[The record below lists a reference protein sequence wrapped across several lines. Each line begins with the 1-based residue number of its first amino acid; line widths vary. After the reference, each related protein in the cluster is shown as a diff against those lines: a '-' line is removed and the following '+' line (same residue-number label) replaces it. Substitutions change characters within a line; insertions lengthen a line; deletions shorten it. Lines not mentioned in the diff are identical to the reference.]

1 MYNRIGNM
9 RNRINPR
16 SKKFKI
22 ILIVAILIVVVGVVI
37 YYINK
42 RRWDNTNPI
51 FFKQSIAMNKRTIIP
66 SRKIYKST
74 TGNSFTYFFWLY
86 VDNLKYRYG
95 SIKSV
100 FSKGQPGYYAE
111 DQCPGIYISPK
122 SNSLEFIL
130 STESDTQTVKESV
143 TLHDFPMRKWFS
155 IGLVVKNN
163 SSSIFLDG
171 KLAKSTPFGGSVL
184 QNDGNLVIG
193 SGNTFST
200 NPVKKTTNLQK
211 ICKKAGLTDG
221 GSDGKSGFSGML
233 SSLCYF
239 PEGKSVDF
247 IEIKHSRGPY
257 TSSLPVRIFK
267 KLTGWQPKLKIDT
280 DGGEEEQ

>member
-1 MYNRIGNM
+1 MSNIRSQ
-9 RNRINPR
+9 INPK
-16 SKKFKI
+16 SKKVKI
-22 ILIVAILIVVVGVVI
+22 IIGISLFDIIFLIF

-155 IGLVVKNN
+155 IGLVVKN
-163 SSSIFLDG
+163 SSATIFLDG
-171 KLAKSTPFGGSVL
+171 VL
-184 QNDGNLVIG
+184 TEFISAELFCRTMVI
-193 SGNTFST
+193 
-200 NPVKKTTNLQK
+200 
-211 ICKKAGLTDG
+211 
-221 GSDGKSGFSGML
+221 
-233 SSLCYF
+233 
-239 PEGKSVDF
+239 
-247 IEIKHSRGPY
+247 
-257 TSSLPVRIFK
+257 
-267 KLTGWQPKLKIDT
+267 
-280 DGGEEEQ
+280 